1 MNHSFQLNSFSL
13 TYHISSHYRMGVFSV
28 PHVRQSTERRPV
40 PNQRG
45 RWRFTVSLSLC
56 LDTQTAAQYKSFTTS
71 RPEYRSDL
79 ASWYSAVLFYI
90 YLHHDSILFLTITFL
105 GEVNKW
111 TESSA
116 SGPYEPAKCFHPADW
131 HQHPTAF
138 VMSITDSFLC
148 VEMVL
153 SLPRAALSTHHL
165 NALFVCRVLSTQ
177 TQGSRIRAEDS
188 LASVSFLTMTK
199 EER

>member
-1 MNHSFQLNSFSL
+1 MIYGEKTGTQPKGKMEIYSIPQSL
-13 TYHISSHYRMGVFSV
+13 PGHPDCGTIQIIYNIPPGIQVWLGKLMMCS
-28 PHVRQSTERRPV
+28 
-40 PNQRG
+40 
-45 RWRFTVSLSLC
+45 
-56 LDTQTAAQYKSFTTS
+56 
-71 RPEYRSDL
+71 
-79 ASWYSAVLFYI
+79 VLFYI

-177 TQGSRIRAEDS
+177 TQGSHIRAEDS